1 MLLSY
6 QENYRKEISMAKKD
20 IDTKQYMRNPRRF
33 ADFFNGLIFHGK
45 QVIDYSL
52 LEEIDTS
59 MLSVIPYSKKKGHK
73 SVQKFRDIIKKSV
86 IMKADK
92 GYFAL
97 LGIENQSD
105 IHYAMPVKDMLY
117 DALTYQNQVDEIANY
132 NRKNGYCTSQEF
144 TSGFRKEDKLIPVIT
159 VTIYW
164 GSDSWNGPL
173 SIRDMLIDIDP
184 AMRKYVND
192 YKINLFSIIDKDKFP
207 KFHTELRELFLILN
221 ARNDSNKMKEL
232 VQGDKSFRHIER
244 DTAELIS
251 DFASVSLPRVNKEGD
266 FDMCKAVMDI
276 KQEGREEGRLEGRE
290 EGKLEVLA
298 SLVKDG
304 LLEVEEAA
312 KRAGISVEEMKAYL

>member
-1 MLLSY
+1 
-6 QENYRKEISMAKKD
+6 MAKKD

-33 ADFFNGLIFHGK
+33 ADFFNGLIYNGK

-59 MLSVIPYSKKKGHK
+59 MLSIIPYSKKKGHQ
-73 SVQKFRDIIKKSV
+73 SIQKFRDIIKKSV

-117 DALTYQNQVDEIANY
+117 DAIAYQNQVDEIAGY
-132 NRKNGYCTSQEF
+132 NRDNGYCTSEEYV
-144 TSGFRKEDKLIPVIT
+144 SGFRKQDKLIPVVT
-159 VTIYW
+159 ATIYW
-164 GSDSWNGPL
+164 GSDSWDGPTTL
-173 SIRDMLIDIDP
+173 KDMLIDVDP
-184 AMRKYVND
+184 AMMKYIND
-192 YKINLFSIIDKDKFP
+192 YKINLFSIIDKDRFP

-266 FDMCKAVMDI
+266 FDMCKAVMELEQ
-276 KQEGREEGRLEGRE
+276 KGRLEGREEGREEGRLE
-290 EGKLEVLA
+290 VLA
-298 SLVKDG
+298 SLVNDG
-304 LLEVEEAA
+304 LLEITEAA
-312 KRAGISVEEMKAYL
+312 KRAGISVEEMKAKL